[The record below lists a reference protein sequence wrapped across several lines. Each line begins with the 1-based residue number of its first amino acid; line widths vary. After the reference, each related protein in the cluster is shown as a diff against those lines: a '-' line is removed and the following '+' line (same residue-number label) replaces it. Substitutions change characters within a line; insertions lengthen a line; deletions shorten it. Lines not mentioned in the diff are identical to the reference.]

1 VNDIQTKGNSK
12 RWEDEMTKTIRPLSI
27 QSLLVVTVL
36 SVIASVGTSA
46 AGKRAQGPVPPDRG
60 SQNYEQWLTREVG
73 HQLVQVP
80 WLSVFD
86 NLQYSVKGS
95 EVTLSGQVWQPVTKD
110 DAETAVKGI
119 EGVTKVN
126 NNIEVLP
133 LSPFDDEIRRAEYR
147 AIYSAPELQRYAMGV
162 LPSIHIIVKG
172 GHVTLVGTVDNE
184 MDKNVAEIRA
194 KSVPNVFSVD
204 DQLQV
209 RPTRAS
215 TQSRK

>member
-1 VNDIQTKGNSK
+1 
-12 RWEDEMTKTIRPLSI
+12 MPTIRPLSI
-27 QSLLVVTVL
+27 RTILVVTAL
-36 SVIASVGTSA
+36 SLIASAGTFA
-46 AGKRAQGPVPPDRG
+46 WDKGAQGPTPPERG
-60 SQNYEQWLTREVG
+60 TQNYEKWLTREAG

-86 NLQYSVKGS
+86 NLQYSVHGS

-110 DAETAVKGI
+110 DAQTAVKGI
-119 EGVTKVN
+119 EGVTKAI

-133 LSPFDDEIRRAEYR
+133 LSPMDDQIRRAEYR
-147 AIYSAPELQRYAMGV
+147 TIYGAPNLQRYAMGV
-162 LPSIHIIVKG
+162 LPSIHIVVKN

-184 MDKNVAEIRA
+184 MDKNVAEIQA

-209 RPTRAS
+209 KPARTKTESKR
-215 TQSRK
+215 

>member
-1 VNDIQTKGNSK
+1 
-12 RWEDEMTKTIRPLSI
+12 MTTTNRPLSI
-27 QSLLVVTVL
+27 QSILIVTVL
-36 SVIASVGTSA
+36 GVIASVGTFA
-46 AGKRAQGPVPPDRG
+46 AGRSGQGAAPPERG

-110 DAETAVKGI
+110 DAQTAVKGI

-147 AIYSAPELQRYAMGV
+147 AIYGAPELQRYAMGV

-172 GHVTLVGTVDNE
+172 GHVTLVGTVDSE

-215 TQSRK
+215 VQSKN

>member
-1 VNDIQTKGNSK
+1 
-12 RWEDEMTKTIRPLSI
+12 MTTTIRPLSI

-46 AGKRAQGPVPPDRG
+46 AGKRTQGPVPPDRS

-147 AIYSAPELQRYAMGV
+147 AIYGAPELQRYAMGV

-215 TQSRK
+215 VQSRK

>member
-1 VNDIQTKGNSK
+1 
-12 RWEDEMTKTIRPLSI
+12 MTTTIRPLSV
-27 QSLLVVTVL
+27 QSILVVTVL
-36 SVIASVGTSA
+36 SVIASVGTFA
-46 AGKRAQGPVPPDRG
+46 ASRSAQGAAPPERG

-86 NLQYSVKGS
+86 NLQYSVTGS

-110 DAETAVKGI
+110 DAQTAVKGI

-147 AIYSAPELQRYAMGV
+147 AIYGAPELQRYAMGV

-184 MDKNVAEIRA
+184 MDKNVALIRA

-215 TQSRK
+215 VESKK

>member
-1 VNDIQTKGNSK
+1 MPT
-12 RWEDEMTKTIRPLSI
+12 RIRPLSI
-27 QSLLVVTVL
+27 RSLLVVIAL
-36 SVIASVGTSA
+36 SVIAS
-46 AGKRAQGPVPPDRG
+46 AGNLAWAKSAQGPVPPDRG
-60 SQNYEQWLTREVG
+60 TQSYEKWLTREVG
-73 HQLVQVP
+73 HQLIQVP

-110 DAETAVKGI
+110 DAGKAVKGI

-133 LSPFDDEIRRAEYR
+133 LSPMDDQIRRAEYR
-147 AIYSAPELQRYAMGV
+147 AIYGAAELQRYAMGV

-172 GHVTLVGTVDNE
+172 GHVTLVGSVDNQ

-194 KSVPNVFSVD
+194 KTVPNTFSVD

-209 RPTRAS
+209 RAARS
-215 TQSRK
+215 

>member
-1 VNDIQTKGNSK
+1 MPT
-12 RWEDEMTKTIRPLSI
+12 RIRLLSI
-27 QSLLVVTVL
+27 RTLLVV
-36 SVIASVGTSA
+36 SIFCVIASAGTFA
-46 AGKRAQGPVPPDRG
+46 RAKGAQGAAPPDRG
-60 SQNYEQWLTREVG
+60 TQNYEKWLTREVG
-73 HQLVQVP
+73 HQLIQVP

-95 EVTLSGQVWQPVTKD
+95 EITLSGQVWQPVTKQ

-133 LSPFDDEIRRAEYR
+133 LSPMDDQTRRAEYR
-147 AIYSAPELQRYAMGV
+147 AIYGAPELQRYAMGV
-162 LPSIHIIVKG
+162 LPSIHIIVKN

-184 MDKNVAEIRA
+184 MDKNVAAIRA
-194 KSVPNVFSVD
+194 KSVPNVFSVE

-209 RPTRAS
+209 QP
-215 TQSRK
+215 SRSAAQFKR

>member
-1 VNDIQTKGNSK
+1 MPT
-12 RWEDEMTKTIRPLSI
+12 TIRPLSI
-27 QSLLVVTVL
+27 RSILVVTAL
-36 SVIASVGTSA
+36 CVIGSAGTLA
-46 AGKRAQGPVPPDRG
+46 WDKGAQGPVPPDRG
-60 SQNYEQWLTREVG
+60 SQKYEQWLTREVG
-73 HQLVQVP
+73 HELIQVP

-110 DAETAVKGI
+110 DAQTAVKGI

-133 LSPFDDEIRRAEYR
+133 LSPMDDQTRRAEYR
-147 AIYSAPELQRYAMGV
+147 AIYGDPALQRYAMGV
-162 LPSIHIIVKG
+162 LPSIHIIVKN

-204 DQLQV
+204 DNLQV
-209 RPTRAS
+209 RPSRTEA
-215 TQSRK
+215 QSKR

>member
-1 VNDIQTKGNSK
+1 
-12 RWEDEMTKTIRPLSI
+12 MTTTIRPLSV
-27 QSLLVVTVL
+27 QSILVVTVL
-36 SVIASVGTSA
+36 SVIASVGTFA
-46 AGKRAQGPVPPDRG
+46 ASRSAQGAAPPERG

-86 NLQYSVKGS
+86 NLQYSVTGS

-110 DAETAVKGI
+110 DAQTAVKGI

-147 AIYSAPELQRYAMGV
+147 AIYGAPELQRYAMGV

-184 MDKNVAEIRA
+184 MDKNVALIRA

-209 RPTRAS
+209 RPARAS
-215 TQSRK
+215 VQSKN

>member
-1 VNDIQTKGNSK
+1 
-12 RWEDEMTKTIRPLSI
+12 MTTTIRPLSMQFI
-27 QSLLVVTVL
+27 LLVSVL

-86 NLQYSVKGS
+86 NLQYSVMGS

-147 AIYSAPELQRYAMGV
+147 AIYGAPELQRYAMGV

-215 TQSRK
+215 VQSRK

>member
-46 AGKRAQGPVPPDRG
+46 AGKRTQGPVPPDRS

-147 AIYSAPELQRYAMGV
+147 AIYGAPELQRYAMGV

-172 GHVTLVGTVDNE
+172 GHVTLAGTVDNE

-215 TQSRK
+215 K

>member
-46 AGKRAQGPVPPDRG
+46 AGKRTQGPVPPDRS

-147 AIYSAPELQRYAMGV
+147 AIYGAPELQRYAMGV

-215 TQSRK
+215 VQSRK

>member
-1 VNDIQTKGNSK
+1 MPT
-12 RWEDEMTKTIRPLSI
+12 TIRPLSI
-27 QSLLVVTVL
+27 RSVL
-36 SVIASVGTSA
+36 AVSILCVITSA
-46 AGKRAQGPVPPDRG
+46 GTFARDKGAQGPAPPDRG
-60 SQNYEQWLTREVG
+60 GQNYEKWLTREVG
-73 HQLVQVP
+73 HELVQVP

-110 DAETAVKGI
+110 DAQTAVKGI

-133 LSPFDDEIRRAEYR
+133 LSPMDDQIRRAEYR
-147 AIYSAPELQRYAMGV
+147 AIYGFPELQRYAMGV
-162 LPSIHIIVKG
+162 LPSIHIIVKN

-184 MDKNVAEIRA
+184 MDKNVVEIRA

-204 DQLQV
+204 DNLQV
-209 RPTRAS
+209 RPTRAQ
-215 TQSRK
+215 TQSKR

>member
-1 VNDIQTKGNSK
+1 
-12 RWEDEMTKTIRPLSI
+12 MTTTIRPLSV
-27 QSLLVVTVL
+27 QSILVVTVL
-36 SVIASVGTSA
+36 SAIASVGTFA
-46 AGKRAQGPVPPDRG
+46 AGRAGQGAAPPVRG

-86 NLQYSVKGS
+86 NLQYSVTGS

-110 DAETAVKGI
+110 DAQTAVKGI

-147 AIYSAPELQRYAMGV
+147 AVYGAPELQRYAMGV
-162 LPSIHIIVKG
+162 LPLIHIIVKG

-184 MDKNVAEIRA
+184 MDKNVALIRA

-215 TQSRK
+215 VESKN

>member
-1 VNDIQTKGNSK
+1 
-12 RWEDEMTKTIRPLSI
+12 MTTTIRPLSI
-27 QSLLVVTVL
+27 QSILVVTVL

-133 LSPFDDEIRRAEYR
+133 LSPMDDQIRRAEHR
-147 AIYSAPELQRYAMGV
+147 AIYGAPELQRYAMGV

-172 GHVTLVGTVDNE
+172 GHVTLVGTVDSE

-215 TQSRK
+215 AQSRN